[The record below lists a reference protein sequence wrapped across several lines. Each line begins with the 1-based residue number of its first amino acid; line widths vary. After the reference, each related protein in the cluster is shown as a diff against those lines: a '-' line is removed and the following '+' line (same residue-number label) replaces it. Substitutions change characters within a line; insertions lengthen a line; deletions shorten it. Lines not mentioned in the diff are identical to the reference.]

1 MNKILYTNK
10 HKAGIKCDERFDVDL
25 DYLTKKEFELFKI
38 LAQAVRANVEIF
50 GFSKEYQK
58 HYDNIPALTE
68 TSGTTHISIFARFS
82 KKVLDVTRSECRIRY
97 RGETKSVARL
107 RSHCT
112 IHNATN
118 FTIYPRYF

>member
-107 RSHCT
+107 PSHCT